1 MSTTK
6 NTKNTDNTEA
16 AARAALGFVP
26 AGKPTGEDKEASA
39 RALLSIQPAAPAT
52 EPEGKPE
59 LVNKATPAEP
69 VKPEPEAPA
78 VKAAQAEPVDGEDAG
93 DGDSEAVETEAE
105 TEKLD
110 GETFS
115 KQAVTEIAARAYKRG
130 AASRKVKTME
140 EELNSLK
147 AELTT
152 MKREKAV
159 NSLASEYGLE
169 PDLLSETKLEG
180 AELEAYAQKL
190 AEAQPK
196 QEAFGFQSVRAAVN
210 ARAAKP
216 IDAWSQLAAALR

>member
-1 MSTTK
+1 MSTRTK
-6 NTKNTDNTEA
+6 NTEDTEA

-26 AGKPTGEDKEASA
+26 AGKPAGDDEESVAKKI
-39 RALLSIQPAAPAT
+39 LSLQPAAPAK
-52 EPEGKPE
+52 EPAK
-59 LVNKATPAEP
+59 EP
-69 VKPEPEAPA
+69 DVKPEPVNKAATEPEPAKQEPEQPA
-78 VKAAQAEPVDGEDAG
+78 VKAAQAEPEDGEDAG
-93 DGDSEAVETEAE
+93 DGEPEAE

-115 KQAVTEIAARAYKRG
+115 KAAVTEIAARAYKRG
-130 AASRKVKTME
+130 AASRKVKNME
-140 EELNSLK
+140 DELNSLK